1 MMLPTSTHSNGL
13 MHVATTISSDPFARK
28 NRQDRAVMPAVV
40 DNFAKRTILALQRDP
55 EEALQFLRT

>member
-1 MMLPTSTHSNGL
+1 